1 VVKKMSMQ
9 NLLTVNQFVEKY
21 RAFKIG
27 GVRSLIFNEHKNG
40 LAKSGAVV
48 RVGRKILINESKFFD
63 WVESQNEVA

>member
-1 VVKKMSMQ
+1 MSMQ

-27 GVRSLIFNEHKNG
+27 GVRSYIFNEEKNG
-40 LAKSGAVV
+40 LAASGAVV